1 MVTTYSLIKL
11 PPVTPVAF
19 NTTLIPH
26 YVLSSQ
32 NIPHYQ
38 SLEHIRALYTVL
50 VRFGIKK

>member
-1 MVTTYSLIKL
+1 MVSTYSLIKL
-11 PPVTPVAF
+11 PPVMPVAF

-38 SLEHIRALYTVL
+38 SLEHIRASYAGLE
-50 VRFGIKK
+50 RFNIKK